1 LCLSSVV
8 KRIKNVCLI
17 YAKGE
22 SVDDYVCR
30 DAL

>member
-1 LCLSSVV
+1 LSGVV

-22 SVDDYVCR
+22 SVDDYVC
-30 DAL
+30 